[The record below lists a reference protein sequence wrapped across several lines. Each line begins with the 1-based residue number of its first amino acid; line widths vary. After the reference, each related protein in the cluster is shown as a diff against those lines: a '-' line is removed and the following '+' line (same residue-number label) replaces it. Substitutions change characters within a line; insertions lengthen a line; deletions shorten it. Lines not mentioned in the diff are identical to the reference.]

1 MILLVNEEPDEV
13 RPHFCELLALAFQHV
28 QVCLMMVATEILS
41 HWLSRNK
48 HEQTRPIFE
57 IQAMLTYIPTLSI
70 CPHYTSVPTPDEEST
85 RRL

>member
-1 MILLVNEEPDEV
+1 MILLVHKEPDEV

-48 HEQTRPIFE
+48 RE
-57 IQAMLTYIPTLSI
+57 
-70 CPHYTSVPTPDEEST
+70 
-85 RRL
+85 